1 MTDTRGKTAPRENI
15 GNPGMLWIADNI
27 LDLAKW
33 YSKHTR
39 PMPGKILNR
48 TKDLTF
54 VPISF
59 YCPRL
64 WTHNQWQMVATR

>member
-1 MTDTRGKTAPRENI
+1 MTDTREKTAPLENVE
-15 GNPGMLWIADNI
+15 NPGMLWIADNI
-27 LDLAKW
+27 LELAKW
-33 YSKHTR
+33 YSKYTL

-54 VPISF
+54 VPINF

-64 WTHNQWQMVATR
+64 WTHNQ